1 MNRKDVREK
10 VYNYLRVISSGQP
23 YCVVSPTVGIIT
35 NTIMEAYEKGKR
47 DTKKVVFIKKTG
59 SPSNISDR
67 AKAKY
72 WLKRAEY
79 WQTKI
84 DAEFTRRV

>member
-1 MNRKDVREK
+1 MKRKDVREE
-10 VYNYLRVISSGQP
+10 VYNCVRAISSGQS
-23 YCVVSPTVGIIT
+23 YCVISPVVGHIT
-35 NTIMEAYEKGKR
+35 NIIMEAYEKGKR

-79 WQTKI
+79 WQRKI
-84 DAEFTRRV
+84 DAEFTRMA

>member
-35 NTIMEAYEKGKR
+35 NIVMEAYEKGKN
-47 DTKKVVFIKKTG
+47 DNQNAK
-59 SPSNISDR
+59 SNISDR

-79 WQTKI
+79 WQAKI